1 MLLLSISTHPLAQRV
16 RNWSPYTNARRR
28 REKEKKRRHRN
39 TSITQTIKKENSA
52 PYEDIKRF
60 LFSFSSFFS
69 FLLLL
74 YRSFYT
80 SGTSKS
86 RPLNIKKKKEKTER
100 KTQKNEGTG
109 TISHAYTRS
118 EKKKEEAA
126 KRRRRKK
133 EYEAQK
139 LVMNE
144 CDRRYR
150 NRY

>member
-1 MLLLSISTHPLAQRV
+1 MKISNV
-16 RNWSPYTNARRR
+16 FFFISRR
-28 REKEKKRRHRN
+28 
-39 TSITQTIKKENSA
+39 
-52 PYEDIKRF
+52 
-60 LFSFSSFFS
+60 FFS

-86 RPLNIKKKKEKTER
+86 RPLNIKKKRENGKKNTKKMKVQEQSATHIHAQKRKKKKLRKEK
-100 KTQKNEGTG
+100 
-109 TISHAYTRS
+109 
-118 EKKKEEAA
+118 EKK
-126 KRRRRKK
+126 R